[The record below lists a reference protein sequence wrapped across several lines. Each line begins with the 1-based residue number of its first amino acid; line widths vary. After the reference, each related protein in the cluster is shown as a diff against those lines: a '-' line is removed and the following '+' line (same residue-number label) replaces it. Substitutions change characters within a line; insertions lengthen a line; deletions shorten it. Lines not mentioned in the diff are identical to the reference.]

1 MFAKGFAS
9 KDRVQSHDRVATLEE
24 ELRLCLNGH
33 ATGLRSWKP
42 VLSHNDPIQGQS
54 QVAGKVEL
62 VKGMTREQL
71 IDEIYA
77 VSQSLTAAHPTLPG
91 KKPKYPGLGTI
102 TKNVKG
108 LQTLYNLVTRTAK
121 SSVMPA
127 DNFDWLNGVGAVMK
141 IVTGRTESINSA
153 TAEVTK
159 IVGVLKWLKGYEALR
174 DEYSKF
180 MTSSAVE
187 RDSASRK
194 NERSATEAAHYVPWL
209 TIIKTFDEEVVDV
222 KDRFLI
228 GINVL
233 FAPRRLDFRFL
244 RLAKLPRGTT
254 GEALKS
260 KSTLPVR
267 PETNYVV
274 EAGSK
279 CFFVFDEYKT
289 NDVFGRQVFEVS
301 TELRTAIKAYV
312 AAARIQDGELLL
324 GQVRDDT
331 KLLSESQMSKTMKD
345 TLERYFH
352 NGMTQRDLRS
362 SYSTHIH
369 NLPNQSETT
378 LTALTARLAHS
389 LSTSRMYYKK
399 IDVA

>member
-1 MFAKGFAS
+1 MFVKGFAS
-9 KDRVQSHDRVATLEE
+9 KDRVRAHDRIATLEE
-24 ELRLCLNGH
+24 ELRLCRNGH
-33 ATGLRSWKP
+33 A
-42 VLSHNDPIQGQS
+42 GQS
-54 QVAGKVEL
+54 PSALLQPSAVAGKVEL

-77 VSQSLTAAHPTLPG
+77 VSQALTATHPTLPG

-127 DNFDWLNGVGAVMK
+127 DNFDWLNGVEDVMK

-209 TIIKTFDEEVVDV
+209 TILKTFDEEVVDV

-244 RLAKLPRGTT
+244 RLAKLPASTT

-274 EAGSK
+274 EAGKK

-289 NDVFGRQVFEVS
+289 KDVFGRQVFDVS
-301 TELRTAIKAYV
+301 TDLRTIIKAYV

-331 KLLSESQMSKTMKD
+331 KLVSESQMSKMMKV
-345 TLERYFH
+345 TLERYFR

-369 NLPNQSETT
+369 NLPNQSEAT

-399 IDVA
+399 VDVS